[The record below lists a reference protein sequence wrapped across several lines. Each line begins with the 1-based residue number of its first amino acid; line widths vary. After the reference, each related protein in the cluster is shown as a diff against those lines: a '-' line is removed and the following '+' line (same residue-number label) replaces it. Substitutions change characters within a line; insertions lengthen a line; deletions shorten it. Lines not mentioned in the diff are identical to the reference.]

1 MLAYLAPPLEKK
13 TKMLLDDHQ
22 KSVIDTVDVDLKNE
36 IRNQNLM
43 LGGAETFGKMTL
55 NIRTLTRMTLSI
67 PTFSIIALITM
78 RISINKTF
86 SITTLG
92 TMTPNVLSQ
101 P

>member
-1 MLAYLAPPLEKK
+1 
-13 TKMLLDDHQ
+13 
-22 KSVIDTVDVDLKNE
+22 
-36 IRNQNLM
+36 M

-55 NIRTLTRMTLSI
+55 NIRTLIRMTLSI

-92 TMTPNVLSQ
+92 TMTSNLLSQ